1 MKILFDQGVPF
12 PLQAHLTG
20 HTVETCRGRGWSQIQ
35 NGALLAAAEAAGLEM
50 WVTTDQNLKH
60 QQNLTGRRI
69 AIVVLLS
76 TSWPRMQPHLQRIKQ
91 TIDTVTVGK
100 YIEIPI

>member
-1 MKILFDQGVPF
+1 MPRPGLVADS
-12 PLQAHLTG
+12 
-20 HTVETCRGRGWSQIQ
+20 EW
-35 NGALLAAAEAAGLEM
+35 GAAAAAEAAGFEM
-50 WVTTDQNLKH
+50 LITTDQNLKD

-91 TIDTVTVGK
+91 TIDAVTVGK